1 MHSIAVREK
10 TRAAFGLRHAILVA
24 LMFGFSVMS
33 YFDRTILSIAGPSI
47 MKEFDIP
54 PPHMGWVYSAFI
66 LGYAIFMIPG
76 GWVADRLGP
85 RNTLALM
92 GLAAALCTALTP
104 LGGMRMLAG
113 SMGVVAVLFAVRFAL
128 GVVSAPLY
136 PACGRM
142 GAQRIHPVHQ
152 GRAQAFI
159 IAGACMGGAV
169 SPIVFSWMMSI
180 FRWRGSFYLA
190 AVATALGALIWL
202 AYVRELPSETE
213 HRHSSVRGFDW
224 ALWRRLLTDRNLMLL
239 TFAYFT
245 LGYFEYIFFYW
256 IYYYFGEVLHTGYER
271 SARYTTVIFL
281 TMMVIMPLGG
291 WISDRLTRSYGEKFG
306 RRIVPM
312 TGLTLAAILLYL
324 GTMASEGVTVALMA
338 VSIGMGS
345 VCEGPFW
352 ALAIDIG
359 GEQVGAAGGILNAGG
374 NIGGFF
380 SPVVTP
386 YVALHLGWTWGL
398 YLGSVMVILGAV
410 ACYFVNPQEKR
421 FDRPGAITT

>member
-1 MHSIAVREK
+1 MNGIAVGEK
-10 TRAAFGLRHAILVA
+10 PRAAFGLEQGILVA

-47 MKEFDIP
+47 MTEFGIP
-54 PPHMGWVYSAFI
+54 PQHMGWVYSAFI

-92 GLAAALCTALTP
+92 GLAAAAFTALTP
-104 LGGMRMLAG
+104 LGGMRILAG
-113 SMGVVAVLFAVRFAL
+113 PIAVVAVLLAVRFAL
-128 GVVSAPLY
+128 GVLSAPLY
-136 PACGRM
+136 PACARM
-142 GAQRIHPVHQ
+142 GAMRIHPSHQ
-152 GRAQAFI
+152 GRVQAFI
-159 IAGACMGGAV
+159 IAGACLGGAV

-190 AVATALGALIWL
+190 AVATALGALVWV
-202 AYVRELPSETE
+202 ANVREPPGERE
-213 HRHSSVRGFDW
+213 HRHANVRGFEP
-224 ALWRRLLTDRNLMLL
+224 ALWQRLLTNRNLMLL

-306 RRIVPM
+306 RRVVPM
-312 TGLTLAAILLYL
+312 TGLTLGAILLYL
-324 GTMASEGVTVALMA
+324 GTIASQSAVTVALMA
-338 VSIGMGS
+338 LAIGCTS

-352 ALAIDIG
+352 ALTIDIG
-359 GEQVGAAGGILNAGG
+359 RDQTGAAGGILNMGG
-374 NIGGFF
+374 NVGGFF

-386 YVALHLGWTWGL
+386 YVASHFGWTWGL
-398 YLGSVMVILGAV
+398 YVGCLFVILGAA
-410 ACYFVNPQEKR
+410 ACYFVDPGEKR
-421 FDRPGAITT
+421 TTAEAS